1 LIVLD
6 ASAAVELFVAR
17 SRGGT
22 SVAGAIRNER
32 PRVPSHFDAEVF
44 AAIRGMTLRQEI
56 VIDDALAALY
66 RLRTLRVQRVAI
78 VPLVGEAF
86 ALRDRFAAYDAFYA
100 IVARLSSAALV
111 TCDRGLARAA
121 KGYCQVE
128 YVALG

>member
-1 LIVLD
+1 MIVLD
-6 ASAAVELFVAR
+6 ASAAVELLVAR
-17 SRGGT
+17 SRGAT
-22 SVAGAIRNER
+22 SVAGAIRNEL

-44 AAIRGMTLRQEI
+44 AAIRGMTLRQEV

-78 VPLVGEAF
+78 VPLIGEAF
-86 ALRDRFAAYDAFYA
+86 ALRDRFAAYDVFYA

-121 KGYCQVE
+121 KGYCKIE
-128 YVALG
+128 YVALS